1 VPQLEHFNFRRSS
14 TVTADVDDRQITG
27 FGANRILEEAFGE
40 LRPRYPGY
48 DLTFGGEAEQT
59 RKSFA
64 TFVRSFGVTLL
75 LDVLI
80 LAVLFNS
87 YTQPI
92 LVLGLTLPIGLL
104 GAACALMV
112 HGEPL
117 SFMAILGIVAMAGVV
132 INNAIVLVSFINNNR
147 AAGMSIE
154 EACVEAGYTR
164 LRPIWASAIT
174 TLAGLVPTAYGWGG
188 FEPFV
193 QPMARTMA
201 WGLAFAMP
209 ITLFLIPIGI
219 LLVEDVNRGLAQLFR
234 WSGAKDH
241 HHKDG
246 QTAGG
251 Q

>member
-1 VPQLEHFNFRRSS
+1 MP
-14 TVTADVDDRQITG
+14 
-27 FGANRILEEAFGE
+27 
-40 LRPRYPGY
+40 
-48 DLTFGGEAEQT
+48 
-59 RKSFA
+59 FA
-64 TFVRSFGVTLL
+64 
-75 LDVLI
+75 
-80 LAVLFNS
+80 
-87 YTQPI
+87 QEPI

-132 INNAIVLVSFINNNR
+132 INNAIVLMSFINNNR

-174 TLAGLVPTAYGWGG
+174 TLAGLVPPAYGWGG

-209 ITLFLIPIGI
+209 ITLFLIPIGT
-219 LLVEDVNRGLAQLFR
+219 LFVEDVNRGLAHLFR
-234 WSGAKDH
+234 WSGAKGN
-241 HHKDG
+241 HHKMVRLRVDSNLPQAGTPSRAVWTKIPSRPAQSREDCPGRHDG
-246 QTAGG
+246 RRGELQPVPG
-251 Q
+251 